1 MKRTRFVADLILI
14 AGFAACLVAAVRA
27 IAALPETLHDAGLV
41 VPVVWQ
47 DVVARSWNSPTTP

>member
-1 MKRTRFVADLILI
+1 MKRSRFVADLILI
-14 AGFAACLVAAVRA
+14 AGFAACLVAAVRV

-47 DVVARSWNSPTTP
+47 DVVARP